1 MGAGEMTFQTKQE
14 WIYGKLKDSI
24 ENCDLKP
31 GERIFLDQVASEY
44 KVSRIPVR
52 EALLQLQV
60 EGLVEMVPH
69 CGAVVSP
76 VDFSSAVD
84 YYAISR
90 ELQVLAVKACI
101 DRASDEEIRKIS
113 KMVSEM
119 EKAAAKDDRD
129 EYTRLNH
136 VFHDYIVELSRMPLL
151 SECLGNFQQRWH
163 RFEKYYHL
171 YPMSVGRMQQT
182 MAEHREILSAIEN
195 RDKDAAEKAVRT
207 HNITGLEDHLNRMKE
222 VSGRTEA

>member
-1 MGAGEMTFQTKQE
+1 MGAEEMTFQTKQE
-14 WIYGKLKDSI
+14 WIFEKLKNAI
-24 ENCDLKP
+24 ENCELKP
-31 GERIFLDQVASEY
+31 GERILLDQVAAEN

-76 VDFSSAVD
+76 VDFTSASD
-84 YYAISR
+84 YFAISR

-101 DRASDEEIRKIS
+101 DGSSDEEISKIAV
-113 KMVSEM
+113 MVDEM
-119 EKAAAKDDRD
+119 EEAARKDDRD

-136 VFHDYIVELSRMPLL
+136 VFHDYIVDLSRMPLL

-163 RFEKYYHL
+163 RFEKHYHL
-171 YPMSVGRMQQT
+171 YPMSEERMHQT
-182 MAEHREILSAIEN
+182 LGEHRNILSAIEHRN
-195 RDKDAAEKAVRT
+195 KEEAEEAVRT
-207 HNITGLEDHLNRMKE
+207 HNITGLEDHLKRMKE
-222 VSGRTEA
+222 VSEAK